1 MAMTDIM
8 PDTDKLSKDE
18 TGLPPHIL
26 NPQPLLVV
34 ISGPS
39 GVGKDATLIRMR
51 ERGYPFHFVVTM
63 TTRPPRPGETHG
75 VDYFFI
81 SEEEYDRL
89 LAADEF
95 LEHATVY
102 GYRYGVPKRQVREA
116 WARGQDVLMRVD
128 VQGATTIKKLVPE
141 AVFIF
146 LVAPSLDELM
156 QRLKDRATE
165 REEDLERRMATA
177 RAEMK
182 RLPEFDYV
190 VVNPQGHLDD
200 AVERIMAIIQAEKCR
215 VRPRKINL

>member
-1 MAMTDIM
+1 MSVTNSRPI
-8 PDTDKLSKDE
+8 PDEAGEDR

-26 NPQPLLVV
+26 NPPPLLVV

-39 GVGKDATLIRMR
+39 GVGKDAVLARMR

-63 TTRPPRPGETHG
+63 TTRPQRPAETHG

-89 LAADEF
+89 LTAGEF
-95 LEHATVY
+95 LEHAVVY
-102 GYRYGVPKRQVREA
+102 GYRYGVPKGQVREA

-128 VQGATTIKKLVPE
+128 VQGSATLKKLVPQ

-156 QRLKDRATE
+156 LRLQNRKTE
-165 REEDLERRMATA
+165 HGEDLERRMALA
-177 RAEMK
+177 RAEMEQ
-182 RLPEFDYV
+182 LYEFDYV
-190 VVNPQGHLDD
+190 VVNPQGDLDD
-200 AVERIMAIIQAEKCR
+200 AVDQILAIIQAEKCR
-215 VRPRKINL
+215 VRPRRITL